1 MLKQQ
6 TWTNKGRVIAV
17 IPNGTTLI
25 RSMFTLYD
33 HLQNR
38 VFSLV
43 ASVAARDVKVQTAR
57 VECCNLSKLNENSR
71 GQYVIRSN
79 VRPLVCYFRCSQ
91 RQLEGLFRKLQYP
104 V

>member
-1 MLKQQ
+1 MLKEQ
-6 TWTNKGRVIAV
+6 TWRITGRVIAV

-33 HLQNR
+33 QLQNC

-43 ASVAARDVKVQTAR
+43 ASVAARDPKVQNAR
-57 VECCNLSKLNENSR
+57 LESCNLSKPDVNSR

-79 VRPLVCYFRCSQ
+79 VRPLACCFRCSQ

-104 V
+104 T